1 MFLYLSKKVIKLKI
15 HYAGVNID
23 QQLILL
29 SQIAIPNNIK
39 LKCLAWNSEQGYIA
53 CGGDDGL
60 LKILKI
66 DSGKYNSVLC
76 F

>member
-1 MFLYLSKKVIKLKI
+1 MFLYLSKKVNKNKNKLTCFITKKSC
-15 HYAGVNID
+15 
-23 QQLILL
+23 

-66 DSGKYNSVLC
+66 DSGKLFHRVFYV